1 MIHSTFATCWYPLNS
16 KFSAQLYFDWMKH
29 MLSEVNHYYLVFFTD
44 EKGEKML
51 QDHFAASTTTS
62 YFKNPNIKIVIK
74 PYEKWHNYLY
84 EAAWLKNHEKNNLLN
99 SRIEWKVNM
108 LWAEKVHFVND
119 ARINHYFPPTDFY
132 GWCDI
137 GYFREGVCPTFAIS
151 QQMLSLN
158 KNKIYYAQVVPDHII
173 DSFKPTIQVKNDA
186 GLPMKPI
193 PAEQVSVAGGFF
205 IAHQSKIDGWQK
217 KFDAKL
223 RLYFEHHY
231 LVKDDQI
238 IILDCI
244 VSEPHRFELIKETDP
259 KLNPWFQFRR
269 FLSLEGAEG
278 TVGAEGTIGVSILM
292 PIYNGIEFLSD
303 SVSSVLQ
310 QNVKKWEL
318 LIAINGHPPKSDVY
332 QTTLNY
338 ITHSA
343 ASDPRIRLL
352 DYHECKGK
360 AATLN
365 KMLAECRYSYVAI
378 LDVDDMWHPA
388 KLEMQMPYLK
398 QKYDVVGTR
407 CMYFGETMNGKVA
420 NIPTGDISQ
429 FDFLTFNPMI
439 NSSAVLKKELAK
451 WDTNSFV
458 EDYDLW
464 LSLWRQGRRFYNC
477 PEIVVKHRLH
487 QASAFNAKGNHNH
500 VEALKA
506 KYRGVSTPLAP
517 HLG

>member
-16 KFSAQLYFDWMKH
+16 KFSVSLYFDWMKH

-51 QDHFAASTTTS
+51 QDHFAASTTS
-62 YFKNPNIKIVIK
+62 YFQNPNIKIVIK
-74 PYEKWHNYLY
+74 PCEKWHNYLY

-119 ARINHYFPPTDFY
+119 ARINHYFPPTEFY

-137 GYFREGVCPTFAIS
+137 GYFREGACPTFAIS

-173 DSFKPTIQVKNDA
+173 DSFKPTIQIKNDA
-186 GLPMKPI
+186 GLPMMPI
-193 PAEQVSVAGGFF
+193 PAEQVSIAGGFF

-259 KLNPWFQFRR
+259 NLNPWFQFRR
-269 FLSLEGAEG
+269 FLSLEGD
-278 TVGAEGTIGVSILM
+278 VGVSILM

-338 ITHSA
+338 ITQSA

-378 LDVDDMWHPA
+378 LDVDDIWHPA
-388 KLEMQMPYLK
+388 KLETQMPYLK
-398 QKYDVVGTR
+398 QKYDVVGTQ
-407 CMYFGETMNGKVA
+407 CIYFGDIMNGQVPK
-420 NIPTGDISQ
+420 IPTGDISH
-429 FDFLTFNPMI
+429 FNFLEFNPMI
-439 NSSAVLKKELAK
+439 NSSAVLKKELAI
-451 WDTNSFV
+451 WDTTLFGV

-464 LSLWRQGRRFYNC
+464 LSLWKQGRRFYNC
-477 PEIVVKHRLH
+477 PKIVVKHRLH
-487 QASAFNAKGNHNH
+487 QTSAFNAKGNNDH
-500 VEALKA
+500 VAALKT
-506 KYRGVSTPLAP
+506 KYRGAEPPGGWHPHTP